1 MRIMK
6 EKVKGAVLVMNEK
19 VKKLLAGEG
28 ENYILPF
35 FWQHGEDE
43 ATLRKYMRVIHEANI
58 GAVCIESRPHPDFLG
73 DKWWADMDA
82 ILDEAEKL
90 GMKVWILDD
99 SHFPT
104 GFANGAMKGS
114 SDAHARKSI
123 VRQEIPLAGSGEM
136 TIDLKPYRKARPWQ
150 PTEIE
155 KHTRQEAMTAY
166 PGDAIEAIVLVRE
179 GASAREDI
187 IDLSEQRDT
196 DTLQVTVPAEGKWHL
211 FVVNS
216 TRNYGMHPD
225 YINMMDP
232 ESVRVLLDTVYE
244 PHYQHYG
251 DRFGTTI
258 AGFFSDEPELGNGH
272 AFEQGKHLNDLDD
285 LPWSPLLM
293 DELTKKYG
301 DRARAGL
308 ALLWEPGA
316 SPLTASFRLAYMDSV
331 SRLVEKAFSQQIG
344 TWCRKHGVQYI
355 GHVIEDNNQHSRTG
369 TSLGHYFRGLAGQD
383 MAGVDD
389 IGGQVEPQGDADRPG
404 FFGSLRQGKFFQ
416 YTLAKLA
423 SSAAAIEPA
432 KAGNSMCEIFGAYGW
447 SEGVRLEKY
456 LTDHFLVRGVNHFVP
471 HAFSPKEFPDPD
483 CPPHFYAHGHN
494 PQYRHFGE
502 LMKYMNR
509 VCELMSG
516 GHAVVPAAI
525 LYMGES
531 EWMCTDFDE
540 VQEAAA
546 TLARK
551 QIDFEILPAD
561 VFDKKNDYAVA
572 KVSGR
577 RLVVGSA
584 SYQALIVP
592 RTKYISRTAAEGIQK
607 LLAAGFPVFFAGEK
621 PDAVIDEQGCGKAD
635 FPGAESVPLAKLP
648 DILQE
653 MELSDIRIAPVNSW
667 IRYRHYVTD
676 SDCYMF
682 INEGTEKYTGKIVLS
697 QTGKAYAYNAWDNRL
712 ETVDFEND
720 PEAGTMTLSVTI
732 EPLKSLFILI
742 EPASNSGAASDKD
755 SFEQGACT
763 NPVKPLSDDLGCLPV
778 RPLPECSD
786 CLPVKPLSA
795 RLAGLSMQE
804 LIDGWTRS
812 TCRAADYPAF
822 ENAKKIDL
830 PDRLAEEEPKFSG
843 FVRYERSLTIDDI
856 PSEAILEISDAYE
869 GVELF
874 VNGQRL
880 GIQIVP
886 SYIWDIRPALVQ
898 GENNIRIEV
907 ATTLE
912 RESVDF
918 FNPYAAVL
926 GKTPEPTCLSGINGR
941 VRVYFG

>member
-1 MRIMK
+1 
-6 EKVKGAVLVMNEK
+6 MNEK
-19 VKKLLAGEG
+19 VKKLLEGKG

-43 ATLRKYMRVIHEANI
+43 TTLREYMGVIHAANI

-104 GFANGAMKGS
+104 GYANGAMKGAEDS
-114 SDAHARKSI
+114 HARKSI
-123 VRQEIPLAGSGEM
+123 VRQEIPLTGNGEM
-136 TIDLKPYRKARPWQ
+136 TIDLAPYRRARPWQ

-155 KHTRQEAMTAY
+155 KHTRQEGMTAY

-179 GASAREDI
+179 GAAAREDRI
-187 IDLSEQRDT
+187 RFSEKEFVLSDETGQLGQAASCVGRNLLEEAAADGDFIDLSGQRT
-196 DTLQVTVPAEGKWHL
+196 AETLKFTVPAEGKWHL
-211 FVVNS
+211 YVVNS

-232 ESVRVLLDTVYE
+232 ESVRVLIDTVYE
-244 PHYQHYG
+244 PHYQHYK

-272 AFEQGKHLNDLDD
+272 AFEQGKHLNELDD

-293 DELTKKYG
+293 DALTEKYG

-316 SPLTASFRLAYMDSV
+316 CPLTASFRLTFMDAV
-331 SRLVEKAFSQQIG
+331 SRLVESAFSRQIG
-344 TWCRKHGVQYI
+344 TWCRNHGVQYI
-355 GHVIEDNNQHSRTG
+355 GHVIEDNNQHARTG

-389 IGGQVEPQGDADRPG
+389 IGGQVEPQGDEDRPG
-404 FFGSLRQGKFFQ
+404 LFGSLRQGKFFQ

-423 SSAAAIEPA
+423 SSAASIEPA

-483 CPPHFYAHGHN
+483 CPPHFYAHGNN

-509 VCELMSG
+509 ASMLMSG
-516 GHAVVPAAI
+516 GRAVVPSAV

-546 TLARK
+546 ELTRK

-561 VFDKKNDYAVA
+561 VFDENNDYAKAVLSA
-572 KVSGR
+572 GR
-577 RLVVGSA
+577 LAVGNA
-584 SYQALIVP
+584 SYRALIVP
-592 RTKYISRTAAEGIQK
+592 RTKYISKIAADGILR
-607 LLAAGFPVFFAGEK
+607 LLDAGFPVFFAGEK
-621 PDAVIDEQGCGKAD
+621 PELVVSEQGIEKAD
-635 FPGAESVPLAKLP
+635 FSGAESVPIAGLADALRK
-648 DILQE
+648 E
-653 MELSDIRIAPVNSW
+653 ELSDITIAPANTW

-676 SDCYMF
+676 ADLYMF
-682 INEGTEKYTGKIVLS
+682 TNEGTEKYTGRVTLG
-697 QTGKAYAYNAWDNRL
+697 QTGTAYAYNAWDNTL
-712 ETVDFEND
+712 ETVDYVND
-720 PEAGTMTLSVTI
+720 AEAGTMTLSFTL
-732 EPLKSLFILI
+732 EPLKSLFI
-742 EPASNSGAASDKD
+742 
-755 SFEQGACT
+755 FVEQRT
-763 NPVKPLSDDLGCLPV
+763 TYKPGTT
-778 RPLPECSD
+778 R
-786 CLPVKPLSA
+786 PLSA
-795 RLAGLSMQE
+795 RLEGLNQQE
-804 LIDGWTRS
+804 LSEGWERS
-812 TCRAADYPAF
+812 TCRAIAYPAF
-822 ENAKKIDL
+822 EKPKTIAL

-843 FVRYERSLTIDDI
+843 FVRYERSLSLDEI
-856 PSEAILEISDAYE
+856 PSEALLEITDAYE

-874 VNGQRL
+874 VNGQSL
-880 GIQIVP
+880 GIRIVP
-886 SYIWDIRPALVQ
+886 SYLWDITPALRK
-898 GENNIRIEV
+898 GENTLRIEV

-912 RESVDF
+912 REAVDF
-918 FNPYAAVL
+918 FNPFAAVL
-926 GKTPEPTCLSGINGR
+926 GKTPEPTCPSGISGM
-941 VRVYFG
+941 VRIYSS